1 MRAPDFWHKDNA
13 VSRLLNP
20 LGAVYGW
27 AVRRNLENTE
37 EYRPAVPVICVG
49 NIVAGGAGKTPVG
62 IALARRLIA
71 AGANPHFLT
80 RGYGGTEIGPRA
92 VDLDRHDFA
101 RMGDEALLLAREAP
115 TWVARWR
122 PDGAVAAVEMGA
134 GVIVMDDGF
143 QNGSIAKDLSLVVV
157 DGQYGFGNG
166 RTMPAGPC
174 RESPAQGLARADAMV
189 VIGKDRCG
197 LAKLAEAHHIPLLAA
212 RLTPG
217 PEGAELKGRKVVAFA
232 GIGRPE
238 KFFATLKQCGAR
250 LTADHSFPDHH
261 PFERADIEALLAEAE
276 SNEAWAITTAK
287 DAVRLPADL
296 RARVKVLSV
305 ALDWEEPSL
314 LTPLFDRIGV
324 RA

>member
-13 VSRLLNP
+13 IARLLGP
-20 LGAVYGW
+20 LGSVYGW
-27 AVRRNLENTE
+27 AVRRNLERAE
-37 EYRPAVPVICVG
+37 EYRPAIPVICVG

-71 AGANPHFLT
+71 AGAKPHFLT
-80 RGYGGTEIGPRA
+80 RGYGGTEVGPRA
-92 VDLDRHDFA
+92 VDLDRHDCA

-122 PDGAVAAVEMGA
+122 PDGAVAAAEMGA
-134 GVIVMDDGF
+134 GVIIMDDGF

-157 DGQYGFGNG
+157 DGEYGFGNG

-174 RESPAQGLARADAMV
+174 REPPDQGLARADAMV
-189 VIGKDRCG
+189 VIGEDRRG
-197 LAKLAEAHHIPLLAA
+197 LAEMARAHDLPLLAA
-212 RLTPG
+212 RLVPG
-217 PEGAELKGRKVVAFA
+217 PEGAALSGRKVVAFA

-238 KFFATLKQCGAR
+238 KFFATCKQCGAR

-261 PFERADIEALLAEAE
+261 PYSRADVEALLAEAE
-276 SNEAWAITTAK
+276 SNEAVLVTTAK

-296 RARVKVLSV
+296 RARVTILGVT
-305 ALDWEEPSL
+305 LDWEDPSL

>member
-13 VSRLLNP
+13 IARLLGP

-27 AVRRNLENTE
+27 AVRRNLERAE

-62 IALARRLIA
+62 IALARRLTA
-71 AGANPHFLT
+71 AGVKAHFLT
-80 RGYGGTEIGPRA
+80 RGYGGTEVGPRA
-92 VDLDRHDFA
+92 VDLDRHDSV
-101 RMGDEALLLAREAP
+101 RVGDEALLLAREAP

-122 PDGAVAAVEMGA
+122 PDGAVAAAQMGA
-134 GVIVMDDGF
+134 DVIIMDDGF

-157 DGQYGFGNG
+157 DGEYGFGNG

-174 RESPAQGLARADAMV
+174 REPPDQGLARADAMV
-189 VIGKDRCG
+189 VIGEDKCG
-197 LAKLAEAHHIPLLAA
+197 LADMARAHDLPLLAA
-212 RLTPG
+212 RLVPDRD
-217 PEGAELKGRKVVAFA
+217 GADLMGRKVVAFA

-261 PFERADIEALLAEAE
+261 PFTRADIEALLAEAE
-276 SNEAWAITTAK
+276 SNEAILVTTAK

-296 RARVKVLSV
+296 RARVTVLSV
-305 ALDWEEPSL
+305 VLDWEDPSL
-314 LTPLFDRIGV
+314 LTPLLDRIGV
-324 RA
+324 SA